1 MNKIEGKFKLEIN
14 KSNND
19 IYIIVKEI
27 KNKYYDI
34 SYENLE
40 NIKIPSEHPFYINEN
55 IDYVN
60 SEGVIVYK
68 NELMYKIIEQLITE
82 NILNNKLLNM
92 NNIIKKT
99 IINFNDIISD
109 ILINEEKDKI
119 KIEIKSKFLKNINE
133 KYNNTFFVIN
143 SDLNL
148 KLIEYLLM
156 DDNKLSIYTGLN
168 TSLTYKKIILDFLI
182 DISEY
187 DKQNEYNIINIQ
199 KKENKQI
206 YNIRYM
212 NLLSYFWD

>member
-1 MNKIEGKFKLEIN
+1 MNKIEGKFNLEIN

-40 NIKIPSEHPFYINEN
+40 NIKNPSEHPFYINEN

-187 DKQNEYNIINIQ
+187 DKQNEYNILNIQ

-212 NLLSYFWD
+212 NLLSYFLN

>member
-14 KSNND
+14 KLNND

>member
-1 MNKIEGKFKLEIN
+1 MNKIEGKFNLEIN

-40 NIKIPSEHPFYINEN
+40 NIKNPSEHPFYINEN